1 MSPTPYG
8 VYAERAAGSL
18 ADLVRGPALPH
29 DPHLCPVILNS
40 RDIVIGA
47 LRDRIRNQFGI
58 EVKGS
63 DPAARTPHRFDTLQ
77 RNPVIELAYV
87 IERFPRITPA
97 EQIPPSDA
105 LVDVTDPVARIW
117 VHAATELLA
126 ANHTLNNAETQ
137 PWRAETAANAA
148 LASDTAQ
155 IVEAIA
161 VIDQRL
167 RAAGVLDSHD
177 VAYGGR
183 PTNVTTAR
191 LVAATVDRFAQWT
204 TEHTATDLT
213 FAPPAKPPEFN
224 RPVHIVRAPTDLA
237 PAQGV
242 LESFLRPMAE
252 RDLQIPYRL
261 SAATALTVAHN
272 QVNLVA
278 SLHHKVATS
287 PGLSALVSRV
297 ERLQDKL
304 DDTLYA
310 TRGLHDAPGPRIHP
324 RIRGQQQEMSVMI
337 KRGRVPALNDQQ
349 TSELLAATEAAL
361 GTWAAALLREIGRPT
376 TDLRITQR
384 AHIEEPI
391 YGRIPPNSPAV
402 RALAALAEYKPA
414 TYAGPP
420 VPPTRA
426 RAQLRD
432 VLTSTPPFEIAEAWP
447 KSGPR
452 HPARRIPAQHPAQD
466 RHGPSR

>member
-1 MSPTPYG
+1 MSPPPYG
-8 VYAERAAGSL
+8 VYAERAAVCL
-18 ADLVRGPALPH
+18 AVLIRGPALPH
-29 DPHLCPVILNS
+29 DPSLWPVILNS

-77 RNPVIELAYV
+77 RNPVVELAYV
-87 IERFPRITPA
+87 IECFPRITPA
-97 EQIPPSDA
+97 ERIPPSDA
-105 LVDVTDPVARIW
+105 LVDVADPVARIW
-117 VHAATELLA
+117 VHAAKELLA

-137 PWRAETAANAA
+137 PWRAETTANAA

-161 VIDQRL
+161 VIDQPL
-167 RAAGVLDSHD
+167 QSAGLLSSHD
-177 VAYGGR
+177 VAYGGQ
-183 PTNVTTAR
+183 PTNLTTAR
-191 LVAATVDRFAQWT
+191 LVASTVDRFAQWAS
-204 TEHTATDLT
+204 EHTATDLT

-224 RPVHIVRAPTDLA
+224 RPVHLVRVPSDLA

-242 LESFLRPMAE
+242 LELYLRPMAE
-252 RDLQIPYRL
+252 RDLQAPYRI
-261 SAATALTVAHN
+261 SAATALAVAHN

-287 PGLSALVSRV
+287 PGLAGLVART

-310 TRGLHDAPGPRIHP
+310 TRGLHDAPGPRIHT

-337 KRGRVPALNDQQ
+337 KEGHLDALSDQQ
-349 TSELLAATEAAL
+349 TSDLLTATEATL
-361 GTWAAALLREIGRPT
+361 GTWAAALLREIGTST
-376 TDLRITQR
+376 TDLRITHR
-384 AHIEEPI
+384 GYIEEPI

-402 RALAALAEYKPA
+402 SALAALAEYKPA
-414 TYAGPP
+414 TCAGPP
-420 VPPTRA
+420 ASTTHA
-426 RAQLRD
+426 RGQLRD
-432 VLTSTPPFEIAEAWP
+432 ALTSAPPFEIADAWP
-447 KSGPR
+447 KPGQR
-452 HPARRIPAQHPAQD
+452 HAARRTPGQQPAQH